1 MLKPEIHEKE
11 RERLKDLESY
21 AILDTLSETDYDDLT
36 AIAAGICG
44 TEISLIS
51 LIDDK
56 RQWFKSHHGLDVT
69 ETPKDYAFCA
79 HAINDPENIFIIQD
93 ARKDD
98 RFHDNPL
105 VTSDP
110 RVIFYAGVPLI
121 SDNGLPLGTLCV
133 IDHEPKLLSQSQI
146 KSLRALGRQV
156 MNILN
161 LRKTKL
167 TLEKTFTNLEE
178 KNLELERFAY
188 VAAHDLKSPLNGI
201 IGLTQLF
208 SENYSSKVDDEGK
221 EILSLIAKSS
231 DNLRNLI
238 DGLLEYSRCENVLK
252 ENKSHINL
260 NSLMDDLTGLFVYE
274 QNLKLKLKS
283 SITNI
288 VINRAA
294 LEQVLINLVTNAIK
308 YNDKKNV
315 EIEIGVSESTT
326 HYEIYI
332 QDNGPGIALEDQE
345 KIFDIFKVI
354 GNKDRFGKK
363 GNGIGLATVKKVIE
377 NSGGSIKVKS
387 EPTKGAR
394 FIFTFEK

>member
-1 MLKPEIHEKE
+1 MLKPEEHEKE

-21 AILDTLSETDYDDLT
+21 SILDTLSETDYDDIT

-69 ETPKDYAFCA
+69 ETPKEYAFCA
-79 HAINDPENIFIIQD
+79 HAINDPKNVFTVQD
-93 ARKDD
+93 ARIDE

-110 RVIFYAGVPLI
+110 SLVFYAGVPLI

-133 IDHEPKLLSQSQI
+133 IDHKPRLLNQSQLQ
-146 KSLRALGRQV
+146 SLRALGRQV

-167 TLEKTFTNLEE
+167 TLEKAFSNLEE
-178 KNLELERFAY
+178 KNLELERFAF

-201 IGLTQLF
+201 IGLSQLL
-208 SENYSSKVDDEGK
+208 SENYNSQVDNEGK
-221 EILSLIAKSS
+221 EMLSLITKSS
-231 DNLRNLI
+231 ENLKKLI
-238 DGLLEYSRCENVLK
+238 DGLLDYSRSENVLK
-252 ENKSHINL
+252 ENKSQINL
-260 NSLMDDLTGLFVYE
+260 NSLIDELTGLFVYE
-274 QNLKLKLKS
+274 HNLTLKLES

-288 VINRAA
+288 EMNRAA
-294 LEQVLINLVTNAIK
+294 LEQVLINLITNSIK

-315 EIEIGVSESTT
+315 EIEIGVSESAT
-326 HYEIYI
+326 HYEFYV
-332 QDNGPGIALEDQE
+332 QDNGLGIALENQE
-345 KIFDIFKVI
+345 KIFEIFEVL
-354 GNKDRFGKK
+354 GNEDRFGIK

-377 NSGGSIKVKS
+377 NSGGSIKVES

>member
-1 MLKPEIHEKE
+1 MLKPEVHEKE

-21 AILDTLSETDYDDLT
+21 SILDTLSETDYDDIT

-51 LIDDK
+51 FIDDK

-79 HAINDPENIFIIQD
+79 HAINDQENVLIVPD
-93 ARKDD
+93 ARRDD

-110 RVIFYAGVPLI
+110 SLIFYAGVPLI

-133 IDHEPKLLSQSQI
+133 IDQKPRLLSKSQI
-146 KSLRALGRQV
+146 QSLRALGRQV

-167 TLEKTFTNLEE
+167 TLEKAFTNLEE
-178 KNLELERFAY
+178 KNLELERFAF

-201 IGLTQLF
+201 IGLSQLF
-208 SENYSSKVDDEGK
+208 SENYSSQVDNEGK
-221 EILSLIAKSS
+221 EMLSLIAKSS
-231 DNLRNLI
+231 ENLKKLI
-238 DGLLEYSRCENVLK
+238 DGLLDYSRCENVLK
-252 ENKSHINL
+252 ENKSQIDL
-260 NSLMDDLTGLFVYE
+260 NSLIDELTGLFIYE
-274 QNLKLKLKS
+274 HNLTLKLKS

-288 VINRAA
+288 EINRAA
-294 LEQVLINLVTNAIK
+294 LEQVLINLITNGIK

-315 EIEIGVSESTT
+315 EIEIGVSESAT
-326 HYEIYI
+326 HYEFYV
-332 QDNGPGIALEDQE
+332 QDNGSGIALENQE
-345 KIFDIFKVI
+345 KIFEIFEVL
-354 GNKDRFGKK
+354 GNEDRFGVK

-377 NSGGSIKVKS
+377 NSGGSIKVES